1 MMLIRW
7 LPMLAGLLPFLAVN
21 LAYWMGVSHDVL
33 PSCFPYIDG
42 CTSISSTGRHPPG
55 SLLFRAVHLPQ
66 GVLLL
71 FLWYFSVQWLRALR
85 PGVRRSTELVVL
97 ISGTIGGLALIVYT
111 TYLGT
116 TESFYEFMR
125 RFGIYCY
132 FLGTV
137 LAQLFLALSF
147 LRHAQSQLSPAL
159 IRIARAML
167 WLCLM
172 PFVLGILNL
181 ILKALLA
188 DADAIENR
196 IEWIAAVSMHAY
208 FVVLYYAWRATKITV
223 AVTAGSRH

>member
-1 MMLIRW
+1 MLIRW
-7 LPMLAGLLPFLAVN
+7 LPLLAGVLPFLAAN
-21 LAYWMGVSHDVL
+21 LAYWMGVTHDVL
-33 PSCFPYIDG
+33 PSCLPYTDG
-42 CTSISSTGRHPPG
+42 CTSVSSAGRHPPG

-85 PGVRRSTELVVL
+85 AGVRRSTELVVL
-97 ISGTIGGLALIVYT
+97 ISGSIGGLALIVYT

-147 LRHAQSQLSPAL
+147 LRHAKSLRSPAL
-159 IRIARAML
+159 VNMARAML
-167 WLCLM
+167 WLCVT
-172 PFVLGILNL
+172 PFVLGGLNL
-181 ILKALLA
+181 IFKALLV
-188 DADAIENR
+188 DAGAVENR
-196 IEWIAAVSMHAY
+196 IEWIAAASMQAY
-208 FVVLYYAWRATKITV
+208 FVVLYYAWRGTKI
-223 AVTAGSRH
+223 AFGVTAGSRY

>member
-1 MMLIRW
+1 MLIRW
-7 LPMLAGLLPFLAVN
+7 LPLLAGLLPFLAGNV
-21 LAYWMGVSHDVL
+21 AYWMGVTHDVL
-33 PSCFPYIDG
+33 ASCIPYIDG

-55 SLLFRAVHLPQ
+55 SLLFRAAHLPQ
-66 GVLLL
+66 GVLLI

-85 PGVRRSTELVVL
+85 PGVRKSTELVVL

-147 LRHAQSQLSPAL
+147 LRHARSQRSPAL
-159 IRIARAML
+159 VRMARAML
-167 WLCLM
+167 WFCLM
-172 PFVLGILNL
+172 PLVLGILNL
-181 ILKALLA
+181 TFKALLA
-188 DADAIENR
+188 DTGAIENR
-196 IEWIAAVSMHAY
+196 IEWIAAMSMQAY
-208 FVVLYYAWRATKITV
+208 FVVLYYAWRGTKIAF
-223 AVTAGSRH
+223 AVTAGSRY

>member
-1 MMLIRW
+1 M
-7 LPMLAGLLPFLAVN
+7 
-21 LAYWMGVSHDVL
+21 L

-71 FLWYFSVQWLRALR
+71 FLWYFSVQWLRALHA
-85 PGVRRSTELVVL
+85 GARRSTELVVL

-116 TESFYEFMR
+116 TEPFYVFMR
-125 RFGIYCY
+125 RFGIYFY

-147 LRHAQSQLSPAL
+147 LRHAKSLRSPAL
-159 IRIARAML
+159 VNMARAML
-167 WLCLM
+167 WLCLT

-181 ILKALLA
+181 IFKALLA
-188 DADAIENR
+188 DAHAVENR

-208 FVVLYYAWRATKITV
+208 FVVLYYAWRRTKV
-223 AVTAGSRH
+223 AFAVTAGSRY

>member
-1 MMLIRW
+1 MLIRW
-7 LPMLAGLLPFLAVN
+7 LPLLAGLLPFLAVN
-21 LAYWMGVSHDVL
+21 LAYWMGVSNDVL

-55 SLLFRAVHLPQ
+55 SLLFRAAHLPQ

-147 LRHAQSQLSPAL
+147 LRHAKSRRSPAL
-159 IRIARAML
+159 VNMARAML

-181 ILKALLA
+181 TFKALLA
-188 DADAIENR
+188 DADAVQNR
-196 IEWIAAVSMHAY
+196 VEWIAAVSMHAY
-208 FVVLYYAWRATKITV
+208 FVVLYYAWRETKIAF
-223 AVTAGSRH
+223 AVTAGSR

>member
-1 MMLIRW
+1 MLIRW
-7 LPMLAGLLPFLAVN
+7 LPLLAGLLPFLAVN
-21 LAYWMGVSHDVL
+21 LAYWMGVSNDVL

-147 LRHAQSQLSPAL
+147 LRHAKLQRSPAL
-159 IRIARAML
+159 VKMARAML

-181 ILKALLA
+181 IFKALLA
-188 DADAIENR
+188 DADAVENR

-208 FVVLYYAWRATKITV
+208 FVVLYYAWRGTKFAF
-223 AVTAGSRH
+223 AVTAVSRY

>member
-1 MMLIRW
+1 MLIRW
-7 LPMLAGLLPFLAVN
+7 LPLLAGVLPFLAVN
-21 LAYWMGVSHDVL
+21 LAYWMGVRHDVL

-55 SLLFRAVHLPQ
+55 SLLFRAAHMPQ

-97 ISGTIGGLALIVYT
+97 ISGTTGALALIVYT

-147 LRHAQSQLSPAL
+147 LRHANTLRAPAL
-159 IRIARAML
+159 VNMARAML

-181 ILKALLA
+181 ILKELLA
-188 DADAIENR
+188 DAGAIQNR
-196 IEWIAAVSMHAY
+196 IEWIAALSIQAY
-208 FVVLYYAWRATKITV
+208 FFVLYYAWRGTKV
-223 AVTAGSRH
+223 AFVVTAGSRY

>member
-1 MMLIRW
+1 M
-7 LPMLAGLLPFLAVN
+7 
-21 LAYWMGVSHDVL
+21 L
-33 PSCFPYIDG
+33 PSCFPYTDG

-55 SLLFRAVHLPQ
+55 SLLFRAAHLPQ

-85 PGVRRSTELVVL
+85 AGVSRSTELVVL
-97 ISGTIGGLALIVYT
+97 ITGTIGALALIVYT

-116 TESFYEFMR
+116 TEPFYVFMR
-125 RFGIYCY
+125 RFGIYFY

-147 LRHAQSQLSPAL
+147 LKHAKTLCSPAL
-159 IRIARAML
+159 VNMARAML
-167 WLCLM
+167 WLCLA

-181 ILKALLA
+181 IFKALLTDTHA
-188 DADAIENR
+188 VENR

-208 FVVLYYAWRATKITV
+208 FVVLYYAWRETKI
-223 AVTAGSRH
+223 AFGVTAGSRY